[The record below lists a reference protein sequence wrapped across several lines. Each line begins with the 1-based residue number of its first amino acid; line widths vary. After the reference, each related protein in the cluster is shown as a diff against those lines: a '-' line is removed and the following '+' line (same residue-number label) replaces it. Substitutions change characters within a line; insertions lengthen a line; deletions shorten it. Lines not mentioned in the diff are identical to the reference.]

1 MLEGTDLTFLFL
13 NRRTIKVFERP
24 KTVKATPQVLAR
36 ESRTNGDTMEA
47 SLDEIVVTAM
57 KRDEFLSTVP
67 MSISVLSAQRLS
79 ESGIN
84 DIRGVAAVSTGVEYD
99 FSSQFGP
106 GILTNIAIR
115 GISAEKG
122 DATTGIY
129 IDDTPVQMPHSVF
142 NNPYPVTFDL
152 AQVEVLRGPQ
162 GVLFGRGAE
171 GGAIRFITNEPS
183 TTTASELYR
192 SEVSSTDH
200 GGVNYEVGA
209 AAGSPLITDVL
220 GARISVWYRRDGGY
234 VDRVDPFTG
243 ATVDADANHFASKA
257 LRLGF
262 AFEPDDAIRITPSF
276 TYQSVSLH
284 DTPVFYTDLSTS
296 AAGILDNGKLLDQP
310 SSDRFTLSSVTFTA
324 RLGGANLTTVT
335 SYFDRRAAA
344 TVDQTNA
351 AGVAYFGGFGN
362 PLGPAFPT
370 SYLDA
375 IPDVLTLHQ
384 SQQSAEVRIASAN
397 PTAPLTWL
405 GGIFY
410 SKLHEGS
417 TEDTY
422 AITAPSNPGIVT
434 DGNNDTTEISL
445 FGYGRSSFTSHFS
458 AGAGMRVGWTQ
469 GSGWVRNAGFAN
481 AGAVPY
487 AQSSERETLPPTP
500 RFDLSYQLDSH
511 NLFYAAI
518 AKGFRSGGINGNRPI
533 ACDGTTDPRT
543 YAPDSV
549 WSFEL
554 GAKSQLL
561 ERRLQLNAS
570 IYSIRWQGIQ
580 EHVYDACDNG
590 LMTNAGEARSNGFDL
605 DLETLLTE
613 RFRVTLALGM
623 LDVRYIRTVKT
634 PDGQVIADSGTV
646 VGGVPSVPAPWSGT
660 LTARYEWPLRGS
672 VMGYVRAE
680 DIAHSHSPGPFSE
693 LDPRN
698 VNYDPTLRADP
709 ATNVLNLQLGVTW
722 SSWDIRLFANNA
734 LDSQP
739 ELQRDADAPGS
750 SLIYAYTLR
759 PRTIGVTGNWSF

>member
-1 MLEGTDLTFLFL
+1 
-13 NRRTIKVFERP
+13 
-24 KTVKATPQVLAR
+24 
-36 ESRTNGDTMEA
+36 
-47 SLDEIVVTAM
+47 
-57 KRDEFLSTVP
+57 
-67 MSISVLSAQRLS
+67 
-79 ESGIN
+79 
-84 DIRGVAAVSTGVEYD
+84 
-99 FSSQFGP
+99 
-106 GILTNIAIR
+106 
-115 GISAEKG
+115 
-122 DATTGIY
+122 
-129 IDDTPVQMPHSVF
+129 
-142 NNPYPVTFDL
+142 
-152 AQVEVLRGPQ
+152 
-162 GVLFGRGAE
+162 
-171 GGAIRFITNEPS
+171 
-183 TTTASELYR
+183 
-192 SEVSSTDH
+192 
-200 GGVNYEVGA
+200 
-209 AAGSPLITDVL
+209 
-220 GARISVWYRRDGGY
+220 
-234 VDRVDPFTG
+234 
-243 ATVDADANHFASKA
+243 
-257 LRLGF
+257 
-262 AFEPDDAIRITPSF
+262 
-276 TYQSVSLH
+276 
-284 DTPVFYTDLSTS
+284 
-296 AAGILDNGKLLDQP
+296 
-310 SSDRFTLSSVTFTA
+310 
-324 RLGGANLTTVT
+324 
-335 SYFDRRAAA
+335 
-344 TVDQTNA
+344 
-351 AGVAYFGGFGN
+351 
-362 PLGPAFPT
+362 
-370 SYLDA
+370 
-375 IPDVLTLHQ
+375 
-384 SQQSAEVRIASAN
+384 
-397 PTAPLTWL
+397 
-405 GGIFY
+405 
-410 SKLHEGS
+410 
-417 TEDTY
+417 
-422 AITAPSNPGIVT
+422 
-434 DGNNDTTEISL
+434 
-445 FGYGRSSFTSHFS
+445 
-458 AGAGMRVGWTQ
+458 MRVGWTQ